1 MIILSSSAGKPC
13 PQRPQP
19 PPPPTLPIQPSFIL
33 QRFVVIKN
41 GPKDVVL
48 FLCKGQLLVFLVL
61 FRAIWALEE
70 FDQSDISRKRASVK
84 QILPK
89 CNRLRFTGIVLNSN
103 NFLFPSLSEE
113 RTKALQFVV
122 SLREPK
128 IAIT

>member
-13 PQRPQP
+13 PQRPPLP
-19 PPPPTLPIQPSFIL
+19 PSPFNFIL

-41 GPKDVVL
+41 GPKDVIL

-61 FRAIWALEE
+61 FRAMWALEE
-70 FDQSDISRKRASVK
+70 FDQSDISRKRGSVK

-103 NFLFPSLSEE
+103 NFLFRSLSEE

-128 IAIT
+128 IAITFV